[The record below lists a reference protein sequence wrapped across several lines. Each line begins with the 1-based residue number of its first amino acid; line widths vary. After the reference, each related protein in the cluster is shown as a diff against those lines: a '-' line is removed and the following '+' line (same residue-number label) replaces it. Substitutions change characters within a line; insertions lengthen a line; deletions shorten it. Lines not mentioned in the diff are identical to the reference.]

1 MFQQSRRIV
10 RSIGDDDEDFDDDD
24 LESLRLAALRSMGSK
39 VRKILMKLH
48 FVLDC
53 TSLLNSKLPVASHFV
68 QYVNHITC
76 YTICVVCN
84 ALCKAQESMKWQ
96 FGNNEGLILHEKT
109 NLFHTAVC
117 HG

>member
-1 MFQQSRRIV
+1 MTSQNANLTDICLMTSCCVPLPSAVLIKIYLILFQQSRRIV

-53 TSLLNSKLPVASHFV
+53 TSLLNSK
-68 QYVNHITC
+68 
-76 YTICVVCN
+76 
-84 ALCKAQESMKWQ
+84 
-96 FGNNEGLILHEKT
+96 
-109 NLFHTAVC
+109 
-117 HG
+117 